1 MAIQLSARGLKLAA
15 SAAVAAIAM
24 APQSAH
30 AASWSK
36 TDAILGGAPSA
47 LAAILAQQHAVPAAA
62 RYVPQPASYS
72 TLAVTP
78 AIVRTYSEPEPGVE
92 SGQPDVFGS
101 VAMRVGNTRLDSKW
115 RRVEHAR
122 LAGSAEQFAA
132 SLKDSDVEQR
142 LAAVNHYVNA
152 RVHFEED
159 IDQYGRSDVWSAAN
173 DTLRRGRGDCEDYAI
188 AKLQMLRAEGIAD
201 RNLYLVIVRD
211 LITRADHA
219 TLVVRAAG
227 HMYVLDNGTDRL
239 LDSDEIRDYRPVLTF
254 ASTGTWT
261 HGYRLQSAP
270 VVMAQA
276 DVPPAASA
284 PQRSWSASLLAFNA
298 GLRR

>member
-1 MAIQLSARGLKLAA
+1 MAIQLPARSLKLAA

-24 APQSAH
+24 TPQTAH

-47 LAAILAQQHAVPAAA
+47 LAAILAKQQALPAPAA
-62 RYVPQPASYS
+62 YVPQPASYS
-72 TLAVTP
+72 ALTVTP
-78 AIVRTYSEPEPGVE
+78 AIVRTQSEPEPGVE

-101 VAMRVGNTRLDSKW
+101 VALRVGNTRLDSKW
-115 RRVEHAR
+115 HRVEHAR
-122 LAGSAEQFAA
+122 LTGPAEQFAA
-132 SLKDSDVEQR
+132 SLKEQGVEDR
-142 LAAVNHYVNA
+142 LSAVNHYVNA
-152 RVHFEED
+152 RVQFEED

-173 DTLRRGRGDCEDYAI
+173 DTLRRGHGDCEDYAI
-188 AKLQMLRAEGIAD
+188 AKLQMLRAAGIAD

-261 HGYRLQSAP
+261 HGYRVQSAP
-270 VVMAQA
+270 VVMARA
-276 DVPPAASA
+276 DVPPTEAL